1 MCIRFL
7 KYKLKIKFCVEIYM
21 YIEYNFN
28 IRKRSVNFVNFGVD
42 KVIKLKKWKLIIV
55 NEVI

>member
-7 KYKLKIKFCVEIYM
+7 KYKLKIKFCVEIY
-21 YIEYNFN
+21 IEYNFN
-28 IRKRSVNFVNFGVD
+28 IRKRSVNFVYFGVD